1 MLNNPL
7 LTKNILRKLGFRYDN
22 LINWKKILKDK
33 DRENYLN
40 IKKNKEKKKILI
52 ATSTGGHLAC
62 AHFDSVLA
70 FALTLDNWDVEILLC
85 DKSLTACQQSTTH
98 LIKEENFIEEGPK
111 KLCNA
116 CFDSGRMIFDG
127 LDLKVLKFSEF
138 FNKDIEEKI
147 KIDLKNYS
155 YNKFNDLKLDDYVK
169 EHALA
174 GALRFYAVGDL
185 DNERSHEK
193 VLYKYLYSGLKTK
206 YLFENIIDTQ
216 KYQTVVLNH
225 GVYVPQG
232 IINNVS
238 KKNKINAV
246 CYSPG
251 YKKNSFTLSHD
262 DTYHITMM
270 NEDTKLWENLEWS
283 KKLDKKLMDY
293 LYSRRFGKNDWE
305 YYFSK
310 PEFDYKNKFKKYGVD
325 LNKPVVGMLT
335 NIIWDALLTYP
346 SNIFKNMMEW
356 VYLTIEYFSK
366 REDIQL
372 VIRVHPAEVKSD
384 RISKQ
389 KVSEEIFK
397 KYKTL
402 PKNIFIIDSDDN
414 LSTYSLADICD
425 SILIYSTKMGMEFS
439 PFGIPVI
446 CAGEAYVKNKKIT
459 LDPKSKEE
467 YKEMLGLIPFKKKLS
482 EENIL
487 RAKKYAYHFFF
498 RRMITLESIKHV
510 PFKWP
515 PFILDQKGV
524 KKILEKK
531 DKGLNQICDSIKN
544 NSPFIFKDENL
555 I

>member
-7 LTKNILRKLGFRYDN
+7 LTKNFLRKFGFRYDN
-22 LINWKKILKDK
+22 LINWKKILKGE
-33 DRENYLN
+33 DREFYLN
-40 IKKNKEKKKILI
+40 KKNKKDKKKILI

-70 FALTLDNWDVEILLC
+70 FALTLEDWDVEILLC
-85 DKSLTACQQSTTH
+85 DKSLSACQQSTTH
-98 LIKEENFIEEGPK
+98 LIKEEEFIEDGPK

-127 LDLKVLKFSEF
+127 LDLKVLKFSDFLNQE
-138 FNKDIEEKI
+138 IENQI
-147 KIDLKNYS
+147 KFDLKD
-155 YNKFNDLKLDDYVK
+155 YNQIKFEDLKVDKFVK
-169 EHALA
+169 EHAKA

-185 DNERSHEK
+185 NNEKHHKE
-193 VLYKYLYSGLKTK
+193 VLYNYLFSALKTK
-206 YLFENIIDTQ
+206 YSFENIIKKQ
-216 KYQTVVLNH
+216 NYHSVILNH

-232 IINNVS
+232 IINNVA
-238 KKNKINAV
+238 KKNELNVV
-246 CYSPG
+246 CYSPA

-270 NEDTKLWENLEWS
+270 NENTNLWENLEWNER
-283 KKLDKKLMDY
+283 LDKRLMDY

-310 PEFDYKNKFKKYGVD
+310 PDFDYEDKFKKYGID

-346 SNIFKNMMEW
+346 SNIFVNMMEW
-356 VYLTIEYFSK
+356 IYLTIEYFSQ
-366 REDIQL
+366 REDLQL
-372 VIRVHPAEVKSD
+372 IIRVHPAEVKSD

-389 KVSEEIFK
+389 KVSDEIFK

-402 PKNIFIIDSDDN
+402 PKNVFIIDSDDD
-414 LSTYSLADICD
+414 LSTYSLTDICD
-425 SILIYSTKMGMEFS
+425 SVLIYSTKMGMEFS

-446 CAGEAYVKNKKIT
+446 CAGESYVRNKKIT

-467 YKEMLGLIPFKKKLS
+467 YNNMLNMIPFNKKLS

-498 RRMITLESIKHV
+498 RRMITIDSIKHA
-510 PFKWP
+510 PLKWP
-515 PFILDQKGV
+515 PFTLDQKGV

-531 DKGLNQICDSIKN
+531 DNGLNQICSSIKN
-544 NSPFIFKDENL
+544 NSPFILKDENL